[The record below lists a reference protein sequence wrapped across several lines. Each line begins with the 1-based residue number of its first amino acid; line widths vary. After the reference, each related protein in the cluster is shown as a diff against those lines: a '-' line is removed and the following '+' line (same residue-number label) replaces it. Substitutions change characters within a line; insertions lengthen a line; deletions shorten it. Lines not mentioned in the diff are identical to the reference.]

1 MLTMSRIIFLVVFDG
16 LLFAPV
22 IIILAV
28 DWTLEFLNQ
37 SINQPSHPSP
47 RGDLEHITN
56 DWVQN
61 KISFLVGPSDCS
73 QGPPAEETEKTLR

>member
-47 RGDLEHITN
+47 RGNLEHITY
-56 DWVQN
+56 DWVRN
-61 KISFLVGPSDCS
+61 RISFLVGPSDFS
-73 QGPPAEETEKTLR
+73 QGFPAEKTEKTLR